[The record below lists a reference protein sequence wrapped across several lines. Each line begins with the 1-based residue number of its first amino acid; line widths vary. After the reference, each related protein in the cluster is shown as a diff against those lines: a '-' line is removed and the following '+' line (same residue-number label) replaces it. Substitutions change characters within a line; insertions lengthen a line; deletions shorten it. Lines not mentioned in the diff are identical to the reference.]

1 MRLKKIVTALGIEDR
16 PQRYGHWLTVFNDDM
31 RGALFTDFYS
41 AMAEREDTCRVY
53 RQYYRD
59 DWDLIDRLLYMDLKT
74 WLADGYL
81 EKVDKATMAVSLE
94 ARVPLL
100 DHELVEFM
108 AALPARHKIRGLET
122 KVLFKRALKGLLPE
136 HTLQKRKH
144 GFAVPTDPWFRGRLR
159 GFVAE
164 ILFDERTRRRPYFNH
179 AYVEQLFAAHQNG
192 HRVYSDQLWLLLNFE
207 LWHRQILDVAPRA
220 P

>member
-1 MRLKKIVTALGIEDR
+1 
-16 PQRYGHWLTVFNDDM
+16 VFNDEM
-31 RGALFTDFYS
+31 RALLFADSYS
-41 AMAEREDTCRVY
+41 ALAQRLDACGVY
-53 RQYYRD
+53 RQYYRNE
-59 DWDLIDRLLYMDLKT
+59 WDPIDRLLYMDLKT

-108 AALPARHKIRGLET
+108 AGLPARHKIRGLRT

-136 HTLQKRKH
+136 HTLRRRKH
-144 GFAVPTDPWFRGRLR
+144 GFAVPTDPWFRGRL
-159 GFVAE
+159 GAFVAE

-192 HRVYSDQLWLLLNFE
+192 RTVYSDQLWLLLNFE
-207 LWHRQILDVAPRA
+207 LWHRRILDVSPRA
-220 P
+220 A